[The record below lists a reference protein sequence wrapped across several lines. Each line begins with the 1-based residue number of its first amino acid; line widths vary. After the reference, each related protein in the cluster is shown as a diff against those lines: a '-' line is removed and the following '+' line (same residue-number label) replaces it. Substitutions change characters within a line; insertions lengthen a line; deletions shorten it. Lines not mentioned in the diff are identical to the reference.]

1 MSDISEKIEFMS
13 DRRIPH
19 RGGSKQG
26 IPVSVRVDSL
36 ANQNGV
42 RGVKCKTVEFIAL
55 DARY

>member
-36 ANQNGV
+36 ENQIGV
-42 RGVKCKTVEFIAL
+42 RGG
-55 DARY
+55 